1 MTDRRLHSRKRV
13 LKGAMISY
21 SNGNMS
27 LPCVVRDLSDT
38 GARIQLHPDQRIP
51 DKFKLIVE
59 LDGMEVDGMVV
70 WRNGEQ
76 AAINFESQPRF
87 LSPKRLQV
95 VSNFAEEAEPR
106 TKLLNAAHRNTV
118 ASESADNDEAG
129 STELITQTDP
139 HTGHLPI
146 LIAEDDPDDRY
157 LIESAFGESKFNHMI
172 DFVENGEELLQY
184 MNAEGDYSSRNLPS
198 LILLDLNMP
207 KIDGRTAMMQLKADR
222 AFRKIPIIVLTTST
236 AEEDI
241 QRSYDL
247 GVSAYIPKPSSHEE
261 LVDLISVMNS
271 YWSTFA
277 LLPNS
282 PAGTN

>member
-1 MTDRRLHSRKRV
+1 MTDRRSHSRKRV
-13 LKGAMISY
+13 LKGAVISY
-21 SNGNMS
+21 SHGNMS
-27 LPCVVRDLSDT
+27 LPCVVRDISDT

-51 DKFKLIVE
+51 DRFKLVVE

-76 AAINFESQPRF
+76 AAVNFESQPRF
-87 LSPKRLQV
+87 ISPKRLQI
-95 VSNFAEEAEPR
+95 VSNFAEEAEPK
-106 TKLLNAAHRNTV
+106 TKLLNNAHQESVSHLQAQDCEVV
-118 ASESADNDEAG
+118 A
-129 STELITQTDP
+129 TDP
-139 HTGHLPI
+139 IEHSHPSSGHLPI

-157 LIESAFGESKFNHMI
+157 LIESAFGESKFDHTI
-172 DFVENGEELLQY
+172 DFVENGEELLHY
-184 MNAEGDYSSRNLPS
+184 MNAEGHYSSRNLPS

-271 YWSTFA
+271 YWATFA
-277 LLPNS
+277 LLPNAQTVS
-282 PAGTN
+282 N